1 MSATQQLILRV
12 TEELAQQIRVVV
24 EQHSDVSEQTPL
36 IVEIEPEIESGRR
49 LWDHRYPKKEIILN
63 PVNTIGTS
71 SEPAED
77 CFSFIFNN
85 VKYPALVSVN
95 QSYIV

>member
-1 MSATQQLILRV
+1 MIGESSRTMILVFGLGQILRRIFIRFFDNKALLFCAERMSATQQLILRV

-49 LWDHRYPKKEIILN
+49 L
-63 PVNTIGTS
+63 
-71 SEPAED
+71 
-77 CFSFIFNN
+77 
-85 VKYPALVSVN
+85 
-95 QSYIV
+95 